1 MITTDNINNIYAKY
15 ATLPADADAVLDR
28 NLHEL
33 MMFALDSDHM
43 DFDGD
48 RLTFAKGEGPLQSV
62 EIERICGAQDMGSH
76 FAIVMPTSVIFV
88 NKKSGHVNVFL
99 AED

>member
-33 MMFALDSDHM
+33 MMFAFDSDFV

-48 RLTFAKGEGPLQSV
+48 RLAFVNGCGPLESV
-62 EIERICGAQDMGSH
+62 EIERICGAEDLGSLY
-76 FAIVMPTSVIFV
+76 AIVMPASVIFV
-88 NKKSGHVNVFL
+88 NKADGAVSVWL
-99 AED
+99 AD